1 MPARIVS
8 LQLCPGHRVPMQ
20 RVSSA
25 SLLTGIGLEGDTHA
39 RASSNRQVL
48 LADEEGL
55 DLLGLLPGIIKEN
68 ITVEGLGVMRLPPGT
83 RLRVG
88 AGAVLEI
95 TSVCEPCHR
104 IDEIR
109 HGLRRA
115 LDRKRGMNSRVI
127 VGGPIAVGDPIRV
140 ETHDMTLS

>member
-1 MPARIVS
+1 MR
-8 LQLCPGHRVPMQ
+8 RVP
-20 RVSSA
+20 SA

-39 RASSNRQVL
+39 RGPSNRQVL
-48 LADEEGL
+48 LVDKEGL
-55 DLLGLLPGIIKEN
+55 NALGLLPGIIKEN
-68 ITVEGLGVMRLPPGT
+68 ITVEGLGVMGLPPGT

-104 IDEIR
+104 MDEIR

-115 LDRKRGMNSRVI
+115 LDGKRGMNSRVI
-127 VGGPIAVGDPIRV
+127 VGGPIAVGDPIWV
-140 ETHDMTLS
+140 ESHDMTLS